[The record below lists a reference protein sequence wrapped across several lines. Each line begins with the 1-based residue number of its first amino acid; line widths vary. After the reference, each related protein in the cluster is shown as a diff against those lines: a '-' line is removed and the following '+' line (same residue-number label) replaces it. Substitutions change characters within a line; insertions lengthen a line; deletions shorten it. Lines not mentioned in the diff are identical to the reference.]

1 MLAQSLALFKSAGK
15 SCVISRYDEALKAFL
30 AAELTFRYARRISF
44 MESIM
49 RSGLVLLSIGALLL
63 SGFRIK
69 SGEKDYE
76 DFKPHMRAVY
86 SSLLT
91 IFPLTLNTKSFT
103 SKDNTKAI
111 QENLNLIAQHAKEI
125 NTLAAKDEKG
135 HAYLS
140 LQLERNARQAA
151 LKYKDGFHDQAHF
164 FVEELY
170 DTCLSCHTSRS
181 SSGDSAFTMD
191 LSKNLDMD
199 AMGTF
204 GKAKF
209 LALSRQFDRALD
221 EYERI
226 LKSRELS
233 LEELLHF
240 DPLVDYMVLSVRV
253 KGDAD
258 RPLKTF
264 NELLKRPLPG
274 PVKHDL
280 ESWQK
285 SLKQV
290 KSRPKNMND
299 LEFARTLIKDVNRD
313 RTGLV
318 NYIFASKYLKDHL
331 KKVNIS
337 STDKAE
343 TYYQLGICELSIGE
357 SLLSGESGM
366 YLEESIRLAPKAP
379 FAKRAYELYE
389 ESVTLGYT
397 GSAGINLP
405 ADEKARL
412 DELKKLVF

>member
-1 MLAQSLALFKSAGK
+1 
-15 SCVISRYDEALKAFL
+15 
-30 AAELTFRYARRISF
+30 
-44 MESIM
+44 M
-49 RSGLVLLSIGALLL
+49 RSGLVLLSVSALLL

-103 SKDNTKAI
+103 SKDNNKAI
-111 QENLNLIAQHAKEI
+111 QANLNLIAQHAKEI
-125 NTLAAKDEKG
+125 NTLAARDEKG

-151 LKYKDGFHDQAHF
+151 LKYKDGLHDQAHF

-191 LSKNLDMD
+191 LSKNVDME

-240 DPLVDYMVLSVRV
+240 DPLADYLVLSIRV
-253 KGDAD
+253 QGNAD

-264 NELLKRPLPG
+264 NELLKRPLPR
-274 PVKHDL
+274 PVKNDL
-280 ESWQK
+280 EAWQK
-285 SLKQV
+285 SLKHV

-331 KKVNIS
+331 KKVSIS
-337 STDKAE
+337 ANDKAE
-343 TYYQLGICELSIGE
+343 TYYQLGICELNIGE
-357 SLLSGESGM
+357 SLMSGESGM
-366 YLEESIRLAPKAP
+366 YLEESIRLAPKSP

-397 GSAGINLP
+397 GSSGINLP

>member
-1 MLAQSLALFKSAGK
+1 
-15 SCVISRYDEALKAFL
+15 
-30 AAELTFRYARRISF
+30 
-44 MESIM
+44 M
-49 RSGLVLLSIGALLL
+49 RSGLVLLSVGALLL

-103 SKDNTKAI
+103 SKDNSKAI

-151 LKYKDGFHDQAHF
+151 LKYKDGFHSQAHF

-170 DTCLSCHTSRS
+170 DTCLNCHTSRS
-181 SSGDSAFTMD
+181 SSADSAFTMD
-191 LSKNLDMD
+191 LSKNLDLE

-240 DPLVDYMVLSVRV
+240 DPLVDYLVLAVRV
-253 KGDAD
+253 KGDPD

-290 KSRPKNMND
+290 KSRAKNLND

-331 KKVNIS
+331 KKVKI
-337 STDKAE
+337 TAADKAE

-357 SLLSGESGM
+357 SLMSGESGM

-379 FAKRAYELYE
+379 FAKRAFELYE

-397 GSAGINLP
+397 GSSGINLP

-412 DELKKLVF
+412 DELRKLVF

>member
-1 MLAQSLALFKSAGK
+1 
-15 SCVISRYDEALKAFL
+15 
-30 AAELTFRYARRISF
+30 
-44 MESIM
+44 M
-49 RSGLVLLSIGALLL
+49 RSGLAILGVSALLL
-63 SGFRIK
+63 CGFRIK

-86 SSLLT
+86 SSLVT
-91 IFPLTLNTKSFT
+91 IFPLTLNTKNFT
-103 SKDNTKAI
+103 SKDNSKAI
-111 QENLNLIAQHAKEI
+111 QDNLNLIAQHAKEI

-151 LKYKDGFHDQAHF
+151 LKYKDGMHDQAHF
-164 FVEELY
+164 FLEEVY

-181 SSGDSAFTMD
+181 SSADSAFTMD
-191 LSKNLDMD
+191 LTGNLNME

-204 GKAKF
+204 GKARF

-226 LKSRELS
+226 LKGRELS

-240 DPLVDYMVLSVRV
+240 DPLADYLVLAVRV
-253 KGDAD
+253 KGDAT
-258 RPLKTF
+258 RPLATF
-264 NELLKRPLPG
+264 AELLKRPLPG

-280 ESWQK
+280 EAWQK
-285 SLKQV
+285 TLKQV
-290 KSRPKNMND
+290 KARPKKQSD
-299 LEFARTLIKDVNRD
+299 LQFARSLIKDVNRD
-313 RTGLV
+313 RQGLV

-331 KKVNIS
+331 KKVNLS
-337 STDKAE
+337 AADKAE

-379 FAKRAYELYE
+379 FARRAYELYE

-397 GSAGINLP
+397 GSSGIHLP
-405 ADEKARL
+405 PEEKARL
-412 DELKKLVF
+412 DELRKLVF

>member
-1 MLAQSLALFKSAGK
+1 
-15 SCVISRYDEALKAFL
+15 VISRQIGAQKAFL
-30 AAELTFRYARRISF
+30 AAHLTIRYARRIRF
-44 MESIM
+44 MESFM
-49 RSGLVLLSIGALLL
+49 RSGLVVLGVSALLL
-63 SGFRIK
+63 SGFRIQ
-69 SGEKDYE
+69 SGEKNYE

-103 SKDNTKAI
+103 SKDNSKAI
-111 QENLNLIAQHAKEI
+111 QENLNQIALHAKEI

-181 SSGDSAFTMD
+181 SSADSAFTMD
-191 LSKNLDMD
+191 LSKNLDME

-226 LKSRELS
+226 LKGRELS

-240 DPLVDYMVLSVRV
+240 DPLVDYLVLSVRV
-253 KGDAD
+253 KGDPD

-280 ESWQK
+280 EAWQK

-290 KSRPKNMND
+290 KNRPKKMND
-299 LEFARTLIKDVNRD
+299 LQFARTLIKDVSRD
-313 RTGLV
+313 RQSLV
-318 NYIFASKYLKDHL
+318 SYIFASKYLKDHL
-331 KKVNIS
+331 KKVNI
-337 STDKAE
+337 TAADKAE

-357 SLLSGESGM
+357 SLMSGESGM

-397 GSAGINLP
+397 GSSGIHLP